1 MLGQEAVYL
10 SEQKTYP
17 KRALFYLLVLY
28 WFYMDMKRMLFSYWF
43 EPGDERSRVFGL
55 LLTMAFLV
63 LAGQVFARI
72 YEGRTFRQWRS
83 VMKKSI
89 CSMILLL
96 LCTVAF
102 VVLMVEAYTYMQ
114 NPRDAILLIV
124 ASTAIFLPNV
134 WALTD
139 YVACKMKKKPEPGS
153 EEKTEDGS
161 EN

>member
-1 MLGQEAVYL
+1 
-10 SEQKTYP
+10 
-17 KRALFYLLVLY
+17 
-28 WFYMDMKRMLFSYWF
+28 
-43 EPGDERSRVFGL
+43 
-55 LLTMAFLV
+55 
-63 LAGQVFARI
+63 
-72 YEGRTFRQWRS
+72 
-83 VMKKSI
+83 MKKSI
-89 CSMILLL
+89 CSLILLL

-161 EN
+161 AD